1 MTTLL
6 IVTVW
11 SLVAG
16 WIGYWIGYASRA
28 DEVKRLERDRHRLY
42 KWTEQ
47 LRRANTEL
55 DPDLELER
63 IRNV

>member
-16 WIGYWIGYASRA
+16 WVGYWIGYASRA

-55 DPDLELER
+55 DLDLELER